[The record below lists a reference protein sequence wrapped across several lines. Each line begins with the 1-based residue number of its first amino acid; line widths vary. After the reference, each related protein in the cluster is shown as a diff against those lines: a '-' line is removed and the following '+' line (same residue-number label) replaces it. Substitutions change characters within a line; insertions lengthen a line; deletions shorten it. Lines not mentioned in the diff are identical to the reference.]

1 VAAVATILSRID
13 GQGQITGLSRDEMI
27 AQVITLKSGA
37 LPADLDYV
45 EESTV
50 SATLGAASIRAGM
63 VASAGGLV
71 FVLMFML
78 AYYRRTGWNGLVSI
92 AMNLLILIAMVA
104 YVPVTLTLP
113 GIAGLILTIG
123 MGVDSN
129 VLIFERIKE
138 ELAAARG
145 ARAAVDAGFKR
156 VWLTIVDT
164 HVTSL
169 IAAAF
174 LYQFGTSAIRGFA
187 TMLTIGLVA
196 NVFTA
201 VFVSR
206 TAFELTLRRRRTGFQ
221 TLSIS
226 SNWRFLRL
234 PQVDVSRWQKP
245 ALVLSLVVIAAGVA
259 VMASRGL
266 SRGIDFSGGSQFVV
280 EFARQDVTA
289 DAVRDAVSA
298 LPGDEVVQRYG
309 PIENHQFLVRVP
321 VLPAAD
327 GGSTLEAG
335 ARQVMQALQASP
347 LSDFTIVS
355 RDLISAAVGEEMQR
369 KGLYATMA
377 SVGAIATYIAIR
389 FRFFFAMGAI
399 AATVHDVLVTLAC
412 LSFAGYDLTLNVTAA
427 LLTIIGYSVNDTIV
441 VFDRVRENLKTMRR
455 APLAAVVNLS
465 VNQTLPRTVITAGT
479 TLLAVLSLYL
489 FGGETLRGFAFTMLV
504 GIASGTW
511 STVFIASA
519 IATFTRRRTTEA
531 PARQSR
537 VA

>member
-1 VAAVATILSRID
+1 
-13 GQGQITGLSRDEMI
+13 
-27 AQVITLKSGA
+27 
-37 LPADLDYV
+37 
-45 EESTV
+45 
-50 SATLGAASIRAGM
+50 
-63 VASAGGLV
+63 
-71 FVLMFML
+71 ML
-78 AYYRRTGWNGLVSI
+78 AYYRRAGWNALVSI
-92 AMNLLILIAMVA
+92 AMNLLMLIAMVA

-206 TAFELTLRRRRTGFQ
+206 TVFELTLRRRRSAAQ

-226 SNWRFLRL
+226 SNWRFFRL
-234 PQVDVSRWQKP
+234 PNVDVSRWQKP
-245 ALVLSLVVIAAGVA
+245 ALALSIVVIAAGLA
-259 VMASRGL
+259 VMASQGL

-280 EFARQDVTA
+280 EFARPDVTA
-289 DAVRDAVSA
+289 DHVRAAVSV
-298 LPGDEVVQRYG
+298 LPGDEVVQGYG
-309 PIENHQFLVRVP
+309 PVEDRRFLVRVP

-327 GGSTLEAG
+327 GGDSLEAG
-335 ARQVMQALQASP
+335 ARQVLQALQASS
-347 LSDFTIVS
+347 LSDFRIVS

-369 KGLYATMA
+369 RGVYATVA
-377 SVGAIATYIAIR
+377 SLGAIAAYIGIR

-412 LSFAGYDLTLNVTAA
+412 LSFAGYDLSLNVTAA

-441 VFDRVRENLKTMRR
+441 VFDRVRENLKAMRT

-465 VNQTLPRTVITAGT
+465 VNQTLPRTVITAGA

-519 IATFTRRRTTEA
+519 IATLSRRQIGR
-531 PARQSR
+531 R
-537 VA
+537 VGSAFSDAA